1 MSNEK
6 NVVGLDLGNRY
17 AKIKSDSTLDEL
29 ILSWREVSESDYNA
43 TESVEG
49 MEKVKYKDQ
58 YYIVGK
64 TGTKGINNRNKGHES
79 VRDMANMI
87 KLTMLAREM
96 REIGVNEKEFH
107 VVSGTPYDDFEKNYN
122 DYIKLFK
129 GDHETEEIELDG
141 ETYKI
146 SVAGTEITK
155 QGACVILTIKDRKE
169 KNYLILDWGGETLDV
184 SLFEKGIRIKG
195 LTIGFALN
203 RLYVD
208 LAKDLN
214 KYMDIKR
221 PSLNDAIFMNDME
234 TLKLEGHY
242 RGVHVIEVNG
252 ETITLKKYV
261 EEWFQ
266 KQVDD
271 VISQV
276 INELDL
282 NTSDLNDLI
291 SVNIGGGSKLLE
303 NELGKNKQLPSKSMG
318 EHAEYRNVIAYHS
331 IGKAL
336 TTWK

>member
-1 MSNEK
+1 MSICE

-17 AKIKSDSTLDEL
+17 AKLKTDNLLDEL
-29 ILSWREVSESDYNA
+29 ILSWREVSEADYNA
-43 TESVEG
+43 TEIAEG
-49 MEKVKYKDQ
+49 MEKVKYKEK
-58 YYIVGK
+58 YYIVGL

-96 REIGVNEKEFH
+96 RECGIKEKE
-107 VVSGTPYDDFEKNYN
+107 VYIVSGTPYDDFEKNYN
-122 DYIKLFK
+122 DYVELFK
-129 GDHETEEIELDG
+129 GKDDVEEIILDDQ
-141 ETYKI
+141 TYRIIIKG
-146 SVAGTEITK
+146 VEVTK

-195 LTIGFALN
+195 LTLGFSLN
-203 RLYVD
+203 RKYVD
-208 LAKDLN
+208 LAKELN

-221 PSLNDAIFMNDME
+221 PALNDAIFMKDME

-242 RGVHVIEVNG
+242 RKVNIIDING
-252 ETITLKKYV
+252 EVFSLKKFV

-266 KQVDD
+266 RQVDD
-271 VISQV
+271 IISQV

-282 NTSDLNDLI
+282 NTSDLKDLV
-291 SVNIGGGSKLLE
+291 SVNIGGGAKLLE
-303 NELGKNKQLPSKSMG
+303 NEIRKNTQLPSTSMG
-318 EHAEYRNVIAYHS
+318 EHAEYRNVIAYHG